1 MCRSLREDSRSLAEL
16 KEKLFI
22 LWGDLEEL
30 KSAGTVLPAGSN
42 AEKRASSNPFECCI
56 QEYGVPIPAIDRSDS
71 DRTDTKWQR
80 MHRMFGTTVI

>member
-30 KSAGTVLPAGSN
+30 KFASTVLPTAN
-42 AEKRASSNPFECCI
+42 DAEKRASSNPFECCI
-56 QEYGVPIPAIDRSDS
+56 QEYGVPIPITDRSDS
-71 DRTDTKWQR
+71 DGTDTKWQR

>member
-30 KSAGTVLPAGSN
+30 KSAGTVLPAASD
-42 AEKRASSNPFECCI
+42 AKKRASSNPFECCI
-56 QEYGVPIPAIDRSDS
+56 QEYGVPIPAADQSDS
-71 DRTDTKWQR
+71 DGTGTKWQR

>member
-16 KEKLFI
+16 KERLFI

-30 KSAGTVLPAGSN
+30 KSAGTMLSTASDT
-42 AEKRASSNPFECCI
+42 EKRASSNPFECCI
-56 QEYGVPIPAIDRSDS
+56 QEYGVPILAADRSGS
-71 DRTDTKWQR
+71 DGTNTKWQR